1 MLVTK
6 GEVEISSPPLKL
18 FQCMTQKTYGV
29 YGMIEWSIL
38 LNVAGR
44 IMNIDFEGGLASGTG
59 IRPATFTTRN
69 EIVQFAIENSG
80 HFKQGRIILVS
91 EMDIEEPNEVIAE
104 ATEIIPT
111 DTEVAAE
118 DNLTEVEVSSLE
130 EAVDYLVSNF
140 DDAKKQQLR
149 SKVTAKAFA
158 ETKGIR
164 FVGL

>member
-1 MLVTK
+1 
-6 GEVEISSPPLKL
+6 
-18 FQCMTQKTYGV
+18 
-29 YGMIEWSIL
+29 
-38 LNVAGR
+38 
-44 IMNIDFEGGLASGTG
+44 MNIDFEGGLASGTG

-91 EMDIEEPNEVIAE
+91 EMDIEEPKEVIAE
-104 ATEIIPT
+104 DTEITPT

>member
-1 MLVTK
+1 
-6 GEVEISSPPLKL
+6 
-18 FQCMTQKTYGV
+18 
-29 YGMIEWSIL
+29 MIEWSIL

-80 HFKQGRIILVS
+80 HFKHGRIILVS

-104 ATEIIPT
+104 ATEINPT
-111 DTEVAAE
+111 DTEEVVE

>member
-1 MLVTK
+1 
-6 GEVEISSPPLKL
+6 
-18 FQCMTQKTYGV
+18 
-29 YGMIEWSIL
+29 
-38 LNVAGR
+38 
-44 IMNIDFEGGLASGTG
+44 MNIDFEGGLASGTG

-91 EMDIEEPNEVIAE
+91 EMDIEEPKEVIAE

-111 DTEVAAE
+111 DTEEVVE

>member
-1 MLVTK
+1 
-6 GEVEISSPPLKL
+6 
-18 FQCMTQKTYGV
+18 MTQKTYGV

>member
-1 MLVTK
+1 
-6 GEVEISSPPLKL
+6 
-18 FQCMTQKTYGV
+18 MTQKTYGV

-59 IRPATFTTRN
+59 IRPASFTTRN

-164 FVGL
+164 FVEL

>member
-1 MLVTK
+1 
-6 GEVEISSPPLKL
+6 
-18 FQCMTQKTYGV
+18 
-29 YGMIEWSIL
+29 
-38 LNVAGR
+38 
-44 IMNIDFEGGLASGTG
+44 MNIDFEGGLASGTG

-80 HFKQGRIILVS
+80 HFKHGRIILVS
-91 EMDIEEPNEVIAE
+91 EMDIEEPKEAMAE
-104 ATEIIPT
+104 ATEINPT

>member
-1 MLVTK
+1 
-6 GEVEISSPPLKL
+6 
-18 FQCMTQKTYGV
+18 MTQKTYGV

-59 IRPATFTTRN
+59 IRPASFTTRN

-91 EMDIEEPNEVIAE
+91 EMEIEEPNEVIAE

>member
-1 MLVTK
+1 
-6 GEVEISSPPLKL
+6 
-18 FQCMTQKTYGV
+18 MTQKTYGV

-80 HFKQGRIILVS
+80 HFKHGRIILVS
-91 EMDIEEPNEVIAE
+91 EMDIEEPKEAIAE

>member
-1 MLVTK
+1 
-6 GEVEISSPPLKL
+6 
-18 FQCMTQKTYGV
+18 
-29 YGMIEWSIL
+29 
-38 LNVAGR
+38 
-44 IMNIDFEGGLASGTG
+44 MNIDFEGGLASGTG

-91 EMDIEEPNEVIAE
+91 EMDIEEPKEVIAE
-104 ATEIIPT
+104 DTEITPT

-158 ETKGIR
+158 KTKGIR

>member
-1 MLVTK
+1 
-6 GEVEISSPPLKL
+6 
-18 FQCMTQKTYGV
+18 
-29 YGMIEWSIL
+29 
-38 LNVAGR
+38 
-44 IMNIDFEGGLASGTG
+44 MNIDFEGGLASGTG

-80 HFKQGRIILVS
+80 HFKHGRIILVS

-104 ATEIIPT
+104 ATEINPT

>member
-1 MLVTK
+1 
-6 GEVEISSPPLKL
+6 
-18 FQCMTQKTYGV
+18 
-29 YGMIEWSIL
+29 
-38 LNVAGR
+38 
-44 IMNIDFEGGLASGTG
+44 MNIDFEGGLASGTG

-80 HFKQGRIILVS
+80 HFKHGRIILVS
-91 EMDIEEPNEVIAE
+91 EMDIEEPKEAIAE
-104 ATEIIPT
+104 AAEINPT

>member
-1 MLVTK
+1 
-6 GEVEISSPPLKL
+6 
-18 FQCMTQKTYGV
+18 MTQKTYGV

-80 HFKQGRIILVS
+80 HFKHGRIILVS
-91 EMDIEEPNEVIAE
+91 EMDIEEPKEAMAE
-104 ATEIIPT
+104 ATEINPT
-111 DTEVAAE
+111 DTEVAAEDNLTEVAAEDNLTEVAAE

>member
-1 MLVTK
+1 
-6 GEVEISSPPLKL
+6 
-18 FQCMTQKTYGV
+18 MTQKTYGV

-80 HFKQGRIILVS
+80 HFKHGRIILVS
-91 EMDIEEPNEVIAE
+91 EMDIEEPKEVIAE

-111 DTEVAAE
+111 DTKEVVE

>member
-1 MLVTK
+1 
-6 GEVEISSPPLKL
+6 
-18 FQCMTQKTYGV
+18 MTQKTYGV

-80 HFKQGRIILVS
+80 HFKHGRIILVS
-91 EMDIEEPNEVIAE
+91 EMDIEEPKEVIAE

-111 DTEVAAE
+111 DTEEVVE

>member
-1 MLVTK
+1 
-6 GEVEISSPPLKL
+6 
-18 FQCMTQKTYGV
+18 
-29 YGMIEWSIL
+29 MIEWSIL

-104 ATEIIPT
+104 ATEILPT

-149 SKVTAKAFA
+149 SKAAAKAFA
-158 ETKGIR
+158 ETKGVR
-164 FVGL
+164 FTGL

>member
-1 MLVTK
+1 
-6 GEVEISSPPLKL
+6 
-18 FQCMTQKTYGV
+18 
-29 YGMIEWSIL
+29 
-38 LNVAGR
+38 
-44 IMNIDFEGGLASGTG
+44 MNIDFEGGLASGTG

-80 HFKQGRIILVS
+80 HFKKGRIILVS
-91 EMDIEEPNEVIAE
+91 EMDIEEPKEVIAE
-104 ATEIIPT
+104 DTEITPT

>member
-1 MLVTK
+1 
-6 GEVEISSPPLKL
+6 
-18 FQCMTQKTYGV
+18 
-29 YGMIEWSIL
+29 
-38 LNVAGR
+38 
-44 IMNIDFEGGLASGTG
+44 MNIDFEGGLASGTG
-59 IRPATFTTRN
+59 IRPASFTTRN

>member
-91 EMDIEEPNEVIAE
+91 EMDIEEPKEVIAE
-104 ATEIIPT
+104 DTEITPT

>member
-1 MLVTK
+1 
-6 GEVEISSPPLKL
+6 
-18 FQCMTQKTYGV
+18 MTQKTYGV

-91 EMDIEEPNEVIAE
+91 EMDIEEPKEVIAE

-111 DTEVAAE
+111 DTEEVVE

>member
-1 MLVTK
+1 
-6 GEVEISSPPLKL
+6 
-18 FQCMTQKTYGV
+18 MTQKTYGV

-80 HFKQGRIILVS
+80 HFKHGRIILVS
-91 EMDIEEPNEVIAE
+91 EMDIEESKEAIAE
-104 ATEIIPT
+104 ATEINPT
-111 DTEVAAE
+111 DTEEVVE

>member
-1 MLVTK
+1 
-6 GEVEISSPPLKL
+6 
-18 FQCMTQKTYGV
+18 
-29 YGMIEWSIL
+29 
-38 LNVAGR
+38 
-44 IMNIDFEGGLASGTG
+44 MNIDFEGGLASGTG

-91 EMDIEEPNEVIAE
+91 EMEIEEPNEVIAE
-104 ATEIIPT
+104 DTEITPT

>member
-1 MLVTK
+1 
-6 GEVEISSPPLKL
+6 
-18 FQCMTQKTYGV
+18 MTQKTYGV

-80 HFKQGRIILVS
+80 HFKHGRIILVS
-91 EMDIEEPNEVIAE
+91 EMDIEEPKEVIAE
-104 ATEIIPT
+104 DTEITPT

>member
-1 MLVTK
+1 
-6 GEVEISSPPLKL
+6 
-18 FQCMTQKTYGV
+18 MTQKTYGV

-80 HFKQGRIILVS
+80 HFKHGRIILVS
-91 EMDIEEPNEVIAE
+91 EMDIEEPKEAIAE
-104 ATEIIPT
+104 ATEINPT

>member
-1 MLVTK
+1 
-6 GEVEISSPPLKL
+6 
-18 FQCMTQKTYGV
+18 
-29 YGMIEWSIL
+29 MIEWSIL

-80 HFKQGRIILVS
+80 HFKKGRIILVS
-91 EMDIEEPNEVIAE
+91 EMDIEEPKEVIAE
-104 ATEIIPT
+104 DTEITPT

>member
-1 MLVTK
+1 
-6 GEVEISSPPLKL
+6 
-18 FQCMTQKTYGV
+18 
-29 YGMIEWSIL
+29 
-38 LNVAGR
+38 
-44 IMNIDFEGGLASGTG
+44 MNIDFEGGLASGTG

-80 HFKQGRIILVS
+80 HFKKGRIILVS
-91 EMDIEEPNEVIAE
+91 EMDIEEPKEVMAE

-111 DTEVAAE
+111 DTEEVVE

>member
-1 MLVTK
+1 
-6 GEVEISSPPLKL
+6 
-18 FQCMTQKTYGV
+18 MTQKTYGV

-80 HFKQGRIILVS
+80 HFKKGRIILVS
-91 EMDIEEPNEVIAE
+91 EMDIEEPKEVMAE
-104 ATEIIPT
+104 ATEINPT
-111 DTEVAAE
+111 DTEVAEE